1 MIECVIDIQKQNQKL
16 DLLLTGGVVIG
27 QLLEWIR
34 WHFTD
39 GERLA
44 AEILSTENPEQH
56 REYWDCVSLN
66 SLKPGVLFMGHQQ
79 TV

>member
-1 MIECVIDIQKQNQKL
+1 MQQLKYKL
-16 DLLLTGGVVIG
+16 AFSGGVVIG

-44 AEILSTENPEQH
+44 AEIIATENPEQH
-56 REYWDCVSLN
+56 REYWDCVSLLV
-66 SLKPGVLFMGHQQ
+66 LK
-79 TV
+79 